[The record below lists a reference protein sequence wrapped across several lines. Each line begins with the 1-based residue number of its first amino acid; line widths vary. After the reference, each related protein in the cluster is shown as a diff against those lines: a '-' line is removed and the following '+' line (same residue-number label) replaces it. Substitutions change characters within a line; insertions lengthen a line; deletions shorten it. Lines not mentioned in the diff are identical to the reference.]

1 MAVTLKNIA
10 DKVGKS
16 VPTVSRALAGFDDIS
31 PKTRDYV
38 QAVAKEMGY
47 VPNNFARKLQSQKAD
62 AVGLILPG
70 AENLRSSDPFF
81 GLLLSGIIEKTS
93 AAGMDLSISAASEEN
108 ELDVYMEHI
117 KSQRVDGFIIVRTH
131 REDKRIELLRK
142 NNFPFVSF
150 GRMENDN
157 DFHFVDED
165 GTWGIEQIVDHLVQL
180 GHTNLGCIAEPLL
193 FTKSFLR
200 VQGFKNGLKK
210 NNLPFSDENLVVTN
224 YRQRSGREAA
234 LRLLDLPDPPTA
246 IVALNDLLAIGAIQA
261 ARERGLV
268 VGKNVSITGFDDIV
282 LAEMSTPGLTTL
294 HQPAH
299 KMGTLVAQNLIQQ
312 IKNQSIEQSQ
322 IVLKPT
328 LVVRDSTGKPV

>member
-16 VPTVSRALAGFDDIS
+16 VPTVSRALAGFEDIS

-70 AENLRSSDPFF
+70 AENLRFSDPFF

-93 AAGMDLSISAASEEN
+93 AAGMDLSISAANEED

-131 REDKRIELLRK
+131 RKDKRIELLRK
-142 NNFPFVSF
+142 NKFPFVSF
-150 GRMENDN
+150 GRMEEDN
-157 DFHFVDED
+157 NFNFVDED
-165 GTWGIEQIVDHLVQL
+165 GNWGIEQVVDHLVGL
-180 GHTNLGCIAEPLL
+180 GHTKLGCIAEPLL
-193 FTKSFLR
+193 FTKSFFR
-200 VQGFKNGLKK
+200 VQGFMNGLKK
-210 NNLPFSDENLVVTN
+210 HGLKFADENLVVTN
-224 YRQRSGREAA
+224 FRQRSGREAA
-234 LRLLDLPDPPTA
+234 LRLLDLQEPPTA

-261 ARERGLV
+261 AHERGLT
-268 VGKNVSITGFDDIV
+268 VGRDVSITGFDDIV
-282 LAEMSTPGLTTL
+282 LAEMANPGLTTL

-299 KMGTLVAQNLIQQ
+299 KMGTLVAENLLKQ
-312 IKNQSIEQSQ
+312 IKNEPIDQSQ